1 MIQRWQHHKASIY
14 LALLPIL
21 ALLLL
26 TAGLSN
32 SEAAVT
38 LKYFRVEE
46 NSSQEVDITW
56 ETSFEAGTV
65 GYRIGRSD
73 QPGEFITVLHE
84 GQALSFIPA
93 FDSVFGGIYTA
104 VDSNVT
110 LDETYTY
117 TLYEITDNAN
127 DDPVEVATAEITIG
141 DDDDDNT
148 NPINISSPTPAP
160 TNTPVPTSASASA
173 TNTPAPT
180 ATSAATSAATT
191 VPTNTPVP
199 TSTSTPV
206 ARATNTPQV
215 QAQPTQRTTTTETE
229 SGTQNEQSAATTSN
243 TTNTETNTASATA
256 TPPSDTAEPNS
267 VVAVAEAGEAQQ
279 EGYPAGEGQ
288 STDQTDDTN
297 TAVPTAYPAE
307 TVEATDNSDNSGYQP
322 GEETEPANPI
332 GIGNSTATPEP
343 AATPTT
349 STAGSSNTL
358 ILWGGFLAALSIFV
372 AGIVGSILLFM
383 RRR

>member
-1 MIQRWQHHKASIY
+1 
-14 LALLPIL
+14 

-26 TAGLSN
+26 TAGSNN

-84 GQALSFIPA
+84 GQELSFIPA

-127 DDPVEVATAEITIG
+127 DDPVSVATAEITIG
-141 DDDDDNT
+141 DDDDGNT
-148 NPINISSPTPAP
+148 NPITISSPTPAP
-160 TNTPVPTSASASA
+160 TTASATSTPVPTSTSASASTTNTPVPT
-173 TNTPAPT
+173 
-180 ATSAATSAATT
+180 ATSVATT
-191 VPTNTPVP
+191 APTNTPVP
-199 TSTSTPV
+199 TSTSTPAV
-206 ARATNTPQV
+206 RATNTPQV
-215 QAQPTQRTTTTETE
+215 QAQPTARTTTTETE
-229 SGTQNEQSAATTSN
+229 SGTENEQSAATTGN
-243 TTNTETNTASATA
+243 ATNTETGTTNTASATA
-256 TPPSDTAEPNS
+256 TVPSDTAEPNS

-288 STDQTDDTN
+288 DTDQTDDAN

-307 TVEATDNSDNSGYQP
+307 TTEATDNSGYQP
-322 GEETEPANPI
+322 GEESETANPI
-332 GIGNSTATPEP
+332 GIGGNSTPTPAPATN
-343 AATPTT
+343 
-349 STAGSSNTL
+349 TAGNSDSSNSNTL
-358 ILWGGFLAALSIFV
+358 ILWGGFLAALAIFV
-372 AGIVGSILLFM
+372 AGIIGSILLFM